1 MCVMNVYASIVRF
14 VLLCSFALSL
24 SVNAQIINTENLSSQ
39 QINQLAEVAAN
50 MRKDPVN
57 ISEKVRD
64 EVQAWTDLGQNIGRA
79 TVGAAKEVGMAANEF
94 AQTPLGI
101 VTISIVVYKLVGE
114 DLLSLIF
121 GSLLILFGST
131 FGIYSS
137 RNGYNRTYEYKPI
150 IFGMFNY
157 KMIKSETIV
166 SCADGIKFT
175 CCIAIA
181 LSWLFGLIIAL

>member
-1 MCVMNVYASIVRF
+1 MNVYVSLVRF
-14 VLLCSFALSL
+14 VLLCSFAISL
-24 SVNAQIINTENLSSQ
+24 SVNAQTINTENLSSQ

-50 MRKDPVN
+50 MRKDPAK

-101 VTISIVVYKLVGE
+101 ITTSIVVYKMIGE
-114 DLLSLIF
+114 DILSLIF

-131 FGIYSS
+131 LGIYAS
-137 RNGYNRTYEYKPI
+137 RQGYKRTYEYKPI

-166 SCADGIKFT
+166 QRELEIQYICYAL
-175 CCIAIA
+175 IAF
-181 LSWLFGLIIAL
+181 SWLVGLKIILWK

>member
-1 MCVMNVYASIVRF
+1 MNVYVSLVRF
-14 VLLCSFALSL
+14 VLLCSFAISL
-24 SVNAQIINTENLSSQ
+24 SVNAQTINTENLSSQ

-50 MRKDPVN
+50 MRKDPAK

-79 TVGAAKEVGMAANEF
+79 TVGAAKEVGMATNEF

-101 VTISIVVYKLVGE
+101 ITTSIVVYKLIGE
-114 DLLSLIF
+114 DILSLIF

-131 FGIYSS
+131 LGIYAS
-137 RNGYNRTYEYKPI
+137 RQGYNRTYEYKPI

-166 SCADGIKFT
+166 QREVEIQYICYAL
-175 CCIAIA
+175 IAF
-181 LSWLFGLIIAL
+181 SWLVGLIIIL